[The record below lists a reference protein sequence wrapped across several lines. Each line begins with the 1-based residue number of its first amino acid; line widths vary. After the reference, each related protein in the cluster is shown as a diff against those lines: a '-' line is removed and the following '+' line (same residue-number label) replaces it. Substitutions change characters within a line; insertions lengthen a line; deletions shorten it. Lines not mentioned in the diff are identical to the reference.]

1 MKDPFANLLT
11 TQQLADAA
19 GCSRQTVM
27 AYLADGKIEPAFS
40 MPGTTGA
47 HFWRK
52 SQVTYLKKH
61 IKVTP

>member
-1 MKDPFANLLT
+1 MKDPFAGLLT

-27 AYLADGKIEPAFS
+27 QYLADGKIEPAFT

-47 HFWRK
+47 HFWTLGTA
-52 SQVTYLKKH
+52 TYLKKH